1 MNKPSPSK
9 QLHVIVSSGSPV
21 RVHGAGD
28 VFSLN
33 DDAVGQAD
41 PVVILTERRR
51 LTQWRHGRET
61 AAETSWVHR
70 KNKQHTHRKTFR
82 WGRTRSCPVL
92 RADMTT
98 LQTYRL
104 VRRWERRESIEL
116 LPALPRQSPEQ
127 RCERPEY
134 QCRSCDH
141 QLSRQS
147 LYCKTGGRLRADSSS
162 TLYGEPLAD
171 NESKKKNTKTK
182 AVREPTA
189 SWLSW

>member
-28 VFSLN
+28 VFSLH

-61 AAETSWVHR
+61 AAETSWVYR
-70 KNKQHTHRKTFR
+70 KKKQHTHRKTFR
-82 WGRTRSCPVL
+82 WGRTRSCRVV

-98 LQTYRL
+98 LQTLRL
-104 VRRWERRESIEL
+104 VRRWERRGSIGL
-116 LPALPRQSPEQ
+116 LPALPRQSQEQ
-127 RCERPEY
+127 RRERPDY
-134 QCRSCDH
+134 QCRSCDD

-147 LYCKTGGRLRADSSS
+147 L
-162 TLYGEPLAD
+162 
-171 NESKKKNTKTK
+171 
-182 AVREPTA
+182 
-189 SWLSW
+189 